1 VRLLPLLL
9 LAFLGS
15 QEPPSPSLVP
25 RPQLAGFG
33 AQDDAFRQRLAQ
45 RKADAAKRVAEAKRA
60 IAAEDARERAAADAL
75 RARLA
80 DKTVALSLR
89 AGDTYPKAV
98 VRRWTIFELET
109 DATTIAWSALKPESV
124 LAAADLLFRAD
135 NAPEQFMR
143 GRLLVHQRL
152 WKEARQA
159 FERAASLDKTL
170 EARAARATT
179 AIARVLRGMG
189 MFNGDAKR
197 PTPTSLHLTYDW
209 KEAAQS
215 ADFADMLSVDGGSAT
230 LDDEADDYAYVSD
243 VPFTE
248 LDVELKL
255 KARGSFSFD
264 VLTDY
269 TLTIDMDGLTLARID
284 DKGESDE
291 IATSDKAKLNAK
303 KFQSFRLA
311 LKDRKLTLSV
321 DGKEALAHALP
332 SAPRGSFGFG
342 MDEGSGT
349 VGAPLVVRG
358 SADRRVLDKKFAEAD
373 VHAQRAADPDIEDIE
388 ARRDAETTTKI
399 GTLTSDDAHLLKDAP
414 DLAKV
419 KEAVAAVLDD
429 TGDAREAL
437 KTINDLIA
445 KHAGVA
451 TLLVLRALVH
461 FHRDDIAS
469 AQADVSAALAAFPE
483 CAEAHVLQARIHDWD
498 QDWDRAVAAAQRAI
512 DAFPDTAAAYVVR
525 ALASYGRD
533 PSSAPRGV
541 DDARLAVA
549 LDPTNREAAT
559 TLRGIRLQ
567 SRGPRELGA
576 RFEHESAHYRVVT
589 DISADAAKAYSDK
602 LEAAFRKYADTFKH
616 AYVEKPFPKP
626 RVVVFNVAESFHT
639 YSELVDEEREEE
651 NLGHF
656 TDRWNELV
664 LFETPDADETNDTLY
679 HEAFHHF
686 TILMA
691 RQTLPYWYNEGIA
704 EYMAG
709 VVASDGGPARMQKY
723 RLPDIQR
730 AIEAGFAVPWDR
742 IMVETPTEFY
752 DDPENFKYAQAW
764 SMVFFLYEHEK
775 GRHRPLIEKYFD
787 ALRARKTAREAF
799 DAVFKDSW
807 RELEKEWIAFV
818 KALRP

>member
-1 VRLLPLLL
+1 MRVLPLFL
-9 LAFLGS
+9 LAL
-15 QEPPSPSLVP
+15 L
-25 RPQLAGFG
+25 G

-45 RKADAAKRVAEAKRA
+45 RKADAARRVAEAKRA
-60 IAAEDARERAAADAL
+60 MAAEDERERATADAL

-80 DKTVALSLR
+80 GRTVALSLR
-89 AGDTYPKAV
+89 AGETYPKAV
-98 VRRWTIFELET
+98 VRRWTLFDLET
-109 DATTIAWSALKPESV
+109 DAATIAWSALKPESV

-135 NAPEQFMR
+135 NAAEQFMR

-189 MFNGDAKR
+189 MFNGHAKR
-197 PTPTSLHLTYDW
+197 PAPTSLHLTYDW
-209 KEAAQS
+209 KDAAQA
-215 ADFADMLSVDGGSAT
+215 ADFAGMLSVDGGSAT
-230 LDDEADDYAYVSD
+230 LDDEAEDYAYVSD
-243 VPFTE
+243 LAFTE
-248 LDVELKL
+248 LDVEITL

-269 TLTIDMDGLTLARID
+269 TLTIDKDGLTLARID
-284 DKGESDE
+284 DRGESDE
-291 IATSDKAKLNAK
+291 LATSDKAKLSAK
-303 KFQSFRLA
+303 KSQSLRLVV
-311 LKDRKLTLSV
+311 KDRKLTLSV

-332 SAPRGSFGFG
+332 SAPQGLFGFG

-349 VGAPLVVRG
+349 VAAPLVFRG
-358 SADRRVLDKKFAEAD
+358 TAERRVLDKKFAEAD

-388 ARRDAETTTKI
+388 ARREAETTSKI
-399 GTLTSDDAHLLKDAP
+399 GTLTSDDPHLLKDAP
-414 DLAKV
+414 DLART

-429 TGDAREAL
+429 RGDAREAL
-437 KTINDLIA
+437 KSLNELVA
-445 KHAGVA
+445 KHAGVP
-451 TLLVLRALVH
+451 TVLVLRAMVH
-461 FHRDDIAS
+461 FHRDDVAAS
-469 AQADVSAALAAFPE
+469 QADVTAALAAFPD
-483 CAEAHVLQARIHDWD
+483 CAEAHVLQARLHDWD
-498 QDWDRAVAAAQRAI
+498 QDWDRAIAAAQRAI
-512 DAFPDTAAAYVVR
+512 DAFPDTASAYVVR

-533 PSSAPRGV
+533 PSSAPRGI

-549 LDPTNREAAT
+549 LDPANREAAT
-559 TLRGIRLQ
+559 ALRGIRLQ

-589 DISADAAKAYSDK
+589 DISADAAKAYADK
-602 LEAAFRKYADTFKH
+602 LEAAFRRFADTFKH

-639 YSELVDEEREEE
+639 YAELVDDEREEE

-709 VVASDGGPARMQKY
+709 VVASGGGPARMQKY
-723 RLPDIQR
+723 RLPDVQR
-730 AIEAGFAVPWDR
+730 AIEAGIAVPWDR
-742 IMVETPTEFY
+742 LMLETPTEFY

-775 GRHRPLIEKYFD
+775 GRHRALIERYFD
-787 ALRARKTAREAF
+787 ALRARKSAREAF
-799 DAVFKDSW
+799 DAVFKDTWSD
-807 RELEKEWIAFV
+807 LEKQWVSFV
-818 KALRP
+818 KSLKP